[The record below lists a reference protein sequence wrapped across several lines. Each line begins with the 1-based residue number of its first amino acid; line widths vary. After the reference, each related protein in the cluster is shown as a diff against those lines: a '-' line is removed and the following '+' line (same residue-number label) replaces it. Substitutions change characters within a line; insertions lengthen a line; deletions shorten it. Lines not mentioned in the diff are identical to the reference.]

1 MTLAAPRQYM
11 VYNAILRR
19 WPEDLYRRFAD
30 RHNLFS
36 TTIAVL
42 VRERPA
48 WPARPFVS
56 SRPALPGRTRPFV
69 SSILRMLTQLG
80 WVIRQ
85 PRQRSNAM

>member
-1 MTLAAPRQYM
+1 MRVSMTLAAPRQYM

-48 WPARPFVS
+48 RPVLS
-56 SRPALPGRTRPFV
+56 SYHVPSCRAALVLSGHHV
-69 SSILRMLTQLG
+69 CICSLSWG
-80 WVIRQ
+80 G
-85 PRQRSNAM
+85 